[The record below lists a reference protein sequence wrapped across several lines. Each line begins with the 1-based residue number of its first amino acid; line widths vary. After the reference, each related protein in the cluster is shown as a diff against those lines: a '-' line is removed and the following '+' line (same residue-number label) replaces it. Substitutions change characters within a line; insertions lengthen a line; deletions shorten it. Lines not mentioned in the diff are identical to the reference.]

1 MQELKYV
8 KEVKHPTE
16 IGLPRQALNGQI
28 FEMGYLRNGLM
39 DIKTLVEQPDGSAEF
54 SGKLTPNELQFVV
67 EFGLNV
73 LLQNGVQIVDN
84 QDRNLVNGSEH
95 VQ

>member
-1 MQELKYV
+1 
-8 KEVKHPTE
+8 
-16 IGLPRQALNGQI
+16 
-28 FEMGYLRNGLM
+28 M

-84 QDRNLVNGSEH
+84 ADRNLVNANNFSESGVANSKILIIYVCGLSH
-95 VQ
+95 

>member
-1 MQELKYV
+1 MLELKLER
-8 KEVKHPTE
+8 EVKHPTE
-16 IGLPRQALNGQI
+16 IGLPRQALSGQI
-28 FEMGYLRNGLM
+28 YEMVFPRNGLM

-54 SGKLTPNELQFVV
+54 TGKLTPNELQFVV

-84 QDRNLVNGSEH
+84 EDRNVVTGSEH

>member
-1 MQELKYV
+1 
-8 KEVKHPTE
+8 
-16 IGLPRQALNGQI
+16 
-28 FEMGYLRNGLM
+28 M

-84 QDRNLVNGSEH
+84 TDRNLVNGSEQ